1 MSAARKLGLV
11 AIAAAAASAETFPK
25 VAAVA
30 GGCGCGGGGCNN
42 CKPPSFPPGYIPGGD
57 KSGNP
62 PSMPPG
68 TAVPIAPGQGLPAVG
83 YGTQVAFATVAPSNG
98 APDTCGPPI
107 PPYWDMVR
115 DAMYMT
121 IVAGE
126 ATIAGGATTEVVIQP
141 TQGWFDGFYVEI
153 YAVDAANPQTRQ
165 RVRVGRFFVGDCP
178 GDCRTISIFSDVFEA
193 NQACCNGRPLR
204 ARFSRAADGNDL
216 RVEITNPNAAGNV
229 IAQVLVRGYCNRMSC
244 GC

>member
-1 MSAARKLGLV
+1 MSAPIL
-11 AIAAAAASAETFPK
+11 AALALAVSETFPPLG
-25 VAAVA
+25 AVA
-30 GGCGCGGGGCNN
+30 GCGGGCGGGPSCNGA
-42 CKPPSFPPGYIPGGD
+42 CTPGSFPPGYIPPAGGRYPTIPIQVVGGD
-57 KSGNP
+57 APRQISQVSPMGTETAFTP
-62 PSMPPG
+62 P
-68 TAVPIAPGQGLPAVG
+68 VLP
-83 YGTQVAFATVAPSNG
+83 YQ
-98 APDTCGPPI
+98 
-107 PPYWDMVR
+107 DMVR

-153 YAVDAANPQTRQ
+153 YSVDAANPQTRQ

-178 GDCRTISIFSDVFEA
+178 GDCRTIAVFSDVFEA

-216 RVEITNPNAAGNV
+216 RVEITNPNAAGSV
-229 IAQVLVRGYCNRMSC
+229 ITQVLVRGYCNRGSC
-244 GC
+244 AC

>member
-1 MSAARKLGLV
+1 MAARLLALV
-11 AIAAAAASAETFPK
+11 AAAAAEDFPK

-30 GGCGCGGGGCNN
+30 GCGGGCNGGCTN
-42 CKPPSFPPGYIPGGD
+42 CKPGSFPPGYVP
-57 KSGNP
+57 
-62 PSMPPG
+62 PPG
-68 TAVPIAPGQGLPAVG
+68 PSGAVPMMTDAAMSTIAAPNGNGVPVP
-83 YGTQVAFATVAPSNG
+83 TVMVTRTTPLYSRVEPSTDCYAP
-98 APDTCGPPI
+98 PV

-126 ATIAGGATTEVVIQP
+126 ATIAGGATTDVVVQP

-204 ARFSRAADGNDL
+204 ARFSRANDGNDL
-216 RVEITNPNAAGNV
+216 RVAITNPNAAGNV
-229 IAQVLVRGYCNRMSC
+229 LVQVLVRGYCNRQSC
-244 GC
+244 AC